1 MSDLARRRF
10 QKLTAPLRKTG
21 RREEP
26 ETRATDETSANA
38 AFSSSAG
45 AGSVDATVTVLEEV
59 VRRHSRAASTFV
71 GSSPTAAKAARPP
84 AVSTRVVRIPTFT
97 FRDSAGADTGATEQ

>member
-10 QKLTAPLRKTG
+10 QKLTAPLRKTD
-21 RREEP
+21 RHDERVQ
-26 ETRATDETSANA
+26 ATDDTSANA

-45 AGSVDATVTVLEEV
+45 NAGSVDATVTVLEEV

-71 GSSPTAAKAARPP
+71 GSSPTAAEAARPP
-84 AVSTRVVRIPTFT
+84 AVSTRVVRIPAFT
-97 FRDSAGADTGATEQ
+97 SRDSAGAAASEE

>member
-21 RREEP
+21 ERDERVQ
-26 ETRATDETSANA
+26 ATDDTSANA
-38 AFSSSAG
+38 AFSSSA
-45 AGSVDATVTVLEEV
+45 ASRSVDATVTVLEEV

-71 GSSPTAAKAARPP
+71 GSSSTAAETARPP
-84 AVSTRVVRIPTFT
+84 AVRTRVVRIPEFTFT
-97 FRDSAGADTGATEQ
+97 DSAGADTGATEQ

>member
-26 ETRATDETSANA
+26 ETRATDETSADA

-59 VRRHSRAASTFV
+59 VRRHSRAVSSFV
-71 GSSPTAAKAARPP
+71 GSSSTAAAARPP
-84 AVSTRVVRIPTFT
+84 AVSTRVVRIPAFT
-97 FRDSAGADTGATEQ
+97 FRDSASADTGATEQ